1 MPPLCPPSSTVT
13 VVTSCDNLKHHF
25 YGDDSQVLNSALT
38 EIQIQ
43 TSETE
48 WHKTNF
54 NRMAK
59 GQKRCSSKQNKNCPL
74 FLPTLFSLAISQSQ
88 SDSVKSPGV
97 LLYNT
102 LSMKNVISE
111 ASKSCYY
118 FADLALCRSIF
129 PTKLWIWSPHSFC
142 HASTTALLSF
152 LVCLIPVSMP
162 SLHSQLC
169 WSSWKKKNPLHLC
182 SIHAFQIC
190 HSVVKCSV
198 NSSLVLLSI
207 L

>member
-1 MPPLCPPSSTVT
+1 MFINNTQSNPVKRSCGVPQGFLRWGLFSSPSMPPLCPPSSTVT

-25 YGDDSQVLNSALT
+25 YGDDSQVLNSALR

-43 TSETE
+43 TSKTG

-59 GQKRCSSKQNKNCPL
+59 GQKRCSSKQNKNCPP
-74 FLPTLFSLAISQSQ
+74 FLPTLQLGDITVPL

-111 ASKSCYY
+111 ASCYY

-129 PTKLWIWSPHSFC
+129 PTKLLICYCTS
-142 HASTTALLSF
+142 LLSGLPASCVHAF
-152 LVCLIPVSMP
+152 VAFTIVLVIL
-162 SLHSQLC
+162 
-169 WSSWKKKNPLHLC
+169 KKK
-182 SIHAFQIC
+182 
-190 HSVVKCSV
+190 
-198 NSSLVLLSI
+198 I
-207 L
+207 LYWI